1 MHSRTQTHAIMTMVL
16 AIALILG
23 CFAAPTAASAKDNG
37 GSIRMLRLYNPNSGE
52 HFYTGNEAEKRDLII
67 AGWKYEGV
75 GWVAPAHSS
84 TPVYRL
90 YNPNA
95 GDHHYTLNMNEK
107 NSLVRAGW
115 RYEGI
120 GWYSS
125 DTNRKYPLYR
135 EYDPHTKTGAHNY
148 TLNRNEHQNLVHA
161 GWRAEGIA
169 WYGIGP
175 AQAAPNPDAQAENI
189 MRSIANTCRKRNGAQ
204 QQLACA
210 TNALYQYV
218 KTATYTMKG
227 TDYAYPRG
235 FLVLGVYSC
244 AGTARAGVRTAQ
256 LMGYP
261 AKHINENQY
270 THQWAEVQ
278 AGGKTWQMD
287 PMGSSLAAKK
297 PGYYTNQEWTCS
309 NTRCTAATVSYSYE
323 F

>member
-1 MHSRTQTHAIMTMVL
+1 MINHRFLKRFAAVVAVFLTIPVCASQ
-16 AIALILG
+16 AIASD
-23 CFAAPTAASAKDNG
+23 TS
-37 GSIRMLRLYNPNSGE
+37 SSREMYRLYNAHSGE
-52 HFYTGNEAEKRDLII
+52 HFYTASVAERNSLRQS
-67 AGWKYEGV
+67 GWRWEGV

-95 GDHHYTLNMNEK
+95 GDHHYTLNANEK

-115 RYEGI
+115 RYEGV

-125 DTNRKYPLYR
+125 DTNRNYPLYR
-135 EYDPHTKTGAHNY
+135 EYNPHAKAGAHNY
-148 TLNRNEHQNLVHA
+148 TLNRNEHQNLVRA
-161 GWRAEGIA
+161 GWRSEGIA

-210 TNALYQYV
+210 TNALYKYV
-218 KTATYTMKG
+218 EKATYTMSG

-261 AKHINENQY
+261 AQHINENQY

-278 AGGKTWQMD
+278 AGGKTWQLD
-287 PMGSSLAAKK
+287 PMVSSLAVKQ
-297 PGYYTNQEWTCS
+297 PGSYTQQIWTCN
-309 NTRCTAATVSYSYE
+309 NTSCTTDGNIYQMT